1 MERARIHHEG
11 VNQRPFTAIDRL
23 NEGVS
28 KRECVAP
35 LGSGA
40 YTLAMRTE
48 VGSGRELLT
57 VGLGGVASHGCV
69 ALSERGR
76 IVGVCE
82 QERITRVRNAG
93 FNASG
98 LPDEALDA
106 CSPGES

>member
-1 MERARIHHEG
+1 
-11 VNQRPFTAIDRL
+11 
-23 NEGVS
+23 
-28 KRECVAP
+28 
-35 LGSGA
+35 
-40 YTLAMRTE
+40 MRTE

-76 IVGVCE
+76 MVGVCE
-82 QERITRVRNAG
+82 QERVTRVRNAG

-106 CSPGES
+106 LLTWRRLTRRLRSEGMLPRSDSSRSRAPHG